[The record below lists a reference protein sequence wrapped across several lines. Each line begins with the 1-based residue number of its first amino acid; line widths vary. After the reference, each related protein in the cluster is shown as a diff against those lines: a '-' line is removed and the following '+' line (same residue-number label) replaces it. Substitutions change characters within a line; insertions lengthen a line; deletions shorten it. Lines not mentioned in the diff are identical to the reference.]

1 MTRLISL
8 LALALALLAASP
20 VAADFAPLRDRAAF
34 VAAVEGRTLAIPLF
48 GISLAVGADGSIG
61 GTAQGDRVT
70 GRWSWEDGY
79 FCRTLS
85 WGSRSWPFDCQLV
98 EVDGSRLRFTADRGQ
113 GDTARF
119 TIR

>member
-1 MTRLISL
+1 MTRLFSL
-8 LALALALLAASP
+8 LALALVIASP
-20 VAADFAPLRDRAAF
+20 AAADFSPIRDRGVF
-34 VAAVEGRTLAIPLF
+34 LSTVEGRTLAIPLF

-61 GTAQGDRVT
+61 GTAQGEQVT
-70 GRWSWEDGY
+70 GSWSWQDGY

-85 WGSRSWPFDCQLV
+85 WGSRSWPQNCQLV
-98 EVDGSRLRFTADRGQ
+98 EVDGSRLRFTADQGQ